1 MTFLGLDLQLA
12 SALLTAA
19 QLTVC
24 PLQDAP
30 RVEAYL
36 SYDPPVYNSNYNSA
50 TLKESM
56 AKEKDGIAHT
66 TDDGTMI
73 KGVTVP
79 SIRHRVNT
87 TFSTLTDKQG
97 NVCLYPSRIVI
108 NIYYAAGVFISSDV
122 KDLDCTYKITM
133 AHENQH
139 VRYAI
144 QTLDEYLPRIQL
156 EMMYYLRSRGYQG
169 SGPMRRSDVAKA
181 HEQIV
186 REMVSAAEP
195 MVDRMMQVYR
205 TRQGSIDTAESYRK
219 QSDICK
225 KDHPVLLER
234 YLKTHRVDP
243 KIAEALRQQ
252 QKLRADASATK

>member
-1 MTFLGLDLQLA
+1 MTFLGLDLNLA
-12 SALLTAA
+12 SALFTAA

-50 TLKESM
+50 TLKKSM
-56 AKEKDGIAHT
+56 AGEKDAKTHT
-66 TDDGTMI
+66 TDDGFMI

-79 SIRHRVNT
+79 SIRHKVNT
-87 TFSTLTDKQG
+87 TFSTMTDKRG
-97 NVCLYPSRIVI
+97 NVCLYPNRIVI

-144 QTLDEYLPRIQL
+144 QTLNEYLPRIQL

-169 SGPMRRSDVAKA
+169 SGPMPQSEVNKA
-181 HEQIV
+181 YQHIV
-186 REMVSAAEP
+186 NEMVSAAEP
-195 MVDRMMQVYR
+195 MVERMMQVYR
-205 TRQGSIDTAESYRK
+205 QRQGSIDTEDSYRK

-225 KDHPVLLER
+225 KDHDALLER
-234 YLKTHRVDP
+234 YLKTHPVAPEVAD
-243 KIAEALRQQ
+243 ALRKR
-252 QKLRADASATK
+252 QKLRADAAATK